1 MNRLRL
7 AFNPNL
13 LAQAA
18 AVAALG
24 DQAHIR
30 KTVELNREGLAQM
43 TAAYTDMGLDYIPSV
58 GNFLTVKVGDAKA
71 VNQALLE
78 EGIIVRPL
86 APYGL
91 TEHLRISIG
100 MPEENRRLISTLRRI
115 VGS

>member
-1 MNRLRL
+1 MERQGVTAAKGGL

-24 DQAHIR
+24 DQGHIR

-43 TAAYTDMGLDYIPSV
+43 TAAYTDMGLEYIPSV

-71 VNQALLE
+71 VNQDPAYRGLLE
-78 EGIIVRPL
+78 IER
-86 APYGL
+86 A
-91 TEHLRISIG
+91 TETRAA
-100 MPEENRRLISTLRRI
+100 
-115 VGS
+115 